1 MNEMKSLVLH
11 GDETVIEPHPD
22 QKTLTEQFTA
32 EAVKFV
38 RAKRD
43 RPFFLYLPHG
53 GRNCRGG
60 ASAGPDH
67 RWEGYSPADDQ
78 ARGDQPP

>member
-38 RAKRD
+38 RAT
-43 RPFFLYLPHG
+43 
-53 GRNCRGG
+53 
-60 ASAGPDH
+60 SAGPDH